1 MIINRLKFLKALGR
15 DQFDQTKPN
24 YISPEMLTVNCDKEF
39 CEKAA
44 KCSEDL
50 YDKFLLTL

>member
-1 MIINRLKFLKALGR
+1 MNRLKFLKALGR

-24 YISPEMLTVNCDKEF
+24 YISPEMLTVNCDQEF
-39 CEKAA
+39 CERAA
-44 KCSEDL
+44 KCSEGL